1 MQKDKETMQ
10 KEKDAEFIDK
20 KGVTNLARKLGMTPQ
35 RVQNWKYRGIPA
47 RVLLDHPKIFKR

>member
-1 MQKDKETMQ
+1 MQKDKET
-10 KEKDAEFIDK
+10 DAEFIDK